1 MSLKQ
6 HIMHCLVRAF
16 PKEALLPEGR
26 SEKTLN
32 EVPRAVCC
40 RNKSVLPHGN
50 SDAPWRG
57 RLLEAAGEA
66 AGDAIVVLEV
76 TILGPVPGVA
86 VQIEAHIGQ
95 FQANLQIFV
104 DLVAVDEVHLQ
115 AESVVVR

>member
-16 PKEALLPEGR
+16 PKETLLPEGR

-50 SDAPWRG
+50 SDAPWKG
-57 RLLEAAGEA
+57 G
-66 AGDAIVVLEV
+66 
-76 TILGPVPGVA
+76 
-86 VQIEAHIGQ
+86 
-95 FQANLQIFV
+95 
-104 DLVAVDEVHLQ
+104 
-115 AESVVVR
+115 